1 MIVLLSPSKTLNFEK
16 NKTEIPFTQPQFMRE
31 TKQLVRIMKKKKVE
45 ELRSLMDISEKIAV
59 LNVQRYRE
67 FSPDFDLSNA
77 KQSVLAFKGDVY
89 TGLNASQWNLE
100 NLNFAQDHLR
110 ILSGLYGLLRPLDL
124 IMPYRLE
131 MGVGLAHSKGNN
143 LYKFWGNKL
152 TNQLQTELKLMEHPI
167 VLNLASQEYA
177 KAIDFKTLKGK
188 VIHFQFKEVRNG
200 QLTFISFNAKKARGL
215 MAQFIITPRC
225 DKVEDLKAYNLENY
239 LFDETLSSEDQFVFT
254 R

>member
-215 MAQFIITPRC
+215 MAQFIITQRI
-225 DKVEDLKAYNLENY
+225 DKVEDLKAFNLENY